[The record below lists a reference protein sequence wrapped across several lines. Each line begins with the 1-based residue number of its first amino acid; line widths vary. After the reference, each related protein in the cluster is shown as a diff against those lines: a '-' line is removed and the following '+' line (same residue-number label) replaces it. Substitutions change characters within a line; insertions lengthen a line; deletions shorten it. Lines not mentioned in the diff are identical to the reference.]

1 MEIGEI
7 ITDSLKYPINNIKA
21 LIIYIVLGIVAGLVL
36 VLTGVGVG
44 AGAIANSA
52 AATGIVGIIGIIIFF
67 LIYLLILGYELDVIN
82 FGIERRD
89 DAPEIDF
96 ARQITN
102 GIKWYITC
110 FIYMLIPTIIMIIL
124 SYLNQTLGLIVG
136 IILFIIA
143 AFALLMAQCRL
154 AHTDSLGEALNIPEA
169 IKDITKVG
177 IIKIIAVFLILVIL
191 GFVVSFILGLFSVL
205 GDVGTYIGAILS
217 GIFTIYLAFV
227 VFRASGLLYSDA
239 V

>member
-7 ITDSLKYPINNIKA
+7 ISDSLRYPINNIKA
-21 LIIYIVLGIVAGLVL
+21 LIIYVILGIVSCLVL
-36 VLTGVGVG
+36 ALTGVGVG
-44 AGAIANSA
+44 AGAAANSA
-52 AATGIVGIIGIIIFF
+52 AAIGIVGIVGIIIF
-67 LIYLLILGYELDVIN
+67 LIIYLLILGYELDIIKI
-82 FGIERRD
+82 GIERRD
-89 DAPEIDF
+89 DAPEIDI

-110 FIYMLIPTIIMIIL
+110 FIYMLIPTVIMIIL

-169 IKDITKVG
+169 VKDISEVG
-177 IIKIIAVFLILVIL
+177 IIKIIAVFLILFVLGIVVLLIL
-191 GFVVSFILGLFSVL
+191 SLFGAL
-205 GDVGTYIGAILS
+205 GDVGACIGAILS
-217 GIFTIYLAFV
+217 GIFSVYLSFAI
-227 VFRASGLLYSDA
+227 FRASGLLYSNA